1 MICKVC
7 KNKCQYCHKEYQC
20 LACMDWQ
27 VENRI
32 GIPYNVKKEKTNLQK
47 IMDKYSYLED

>member
-7 KNKCQYCHKEYQC
+7 KNKCQHCHKEYQC